1 MASLVRRQSVD
12 NIHKIKKQPDVTI
25 SSSSSTTTLSAVVSS
40 SGSQGHRHNVS
51 FNDDVKKIISG
62 ERDRI
67 IQEPLNDKSKE
78 TEVKSLQ
85 PQNTVLPDSPLPSKS
100 PSPKSNSGNIS
111 PRKLVNQVVNK
122 LNKKLTPEEEI
133 AKQKEKF
140 GHDIYDGKDV
150 MIGPNNFDMCYYA
163 SLGDMEKL
171 KTITDTGKYTPD
183 DLKTV
188 AEAARKCGKFEIA
201 KFLEELYDE

>member
-1 MASLVRRQSVD
+1 MTSLIRRQSVD
-12 NIHKIKKQPDVTI
+12 NVNKISHPDVMI
-25 SSSSSTTTLSAVVSS
+25 SASSSSDPR
-40 SGSQGHRHNVS
+40 GHRRNVS
-51 FNDDVKKIISG
+51 FNDGVKKIISG

-78 TEVKSLQ
+78 SEVKLLQ
-85 PQNTVLPDSPLPSKS
+85 PLKQQQSIALSDSSLPSKS
-100 PSPKSNSGNIS
+100 PSPKSSNGSIS

-133 AKQKEKF
+133 VKQKEKF

-150 MIGPNNFDMCYYA
+150 MIGPNNFDMCFYA
-163 SLGDMEKL
+163 SIGDMEKL

-183 DLKTV
+183 DLTTV
-188 AEAARKCGKFEIA
+188 AAVARKCGKFEIA
-201 KFLEELYDE
+201 RFLEELQDE